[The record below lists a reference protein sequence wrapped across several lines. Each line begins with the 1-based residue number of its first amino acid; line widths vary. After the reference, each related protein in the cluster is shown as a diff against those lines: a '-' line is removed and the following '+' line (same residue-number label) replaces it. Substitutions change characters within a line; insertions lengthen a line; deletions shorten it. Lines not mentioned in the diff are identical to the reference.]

1 MNNESNNHQIWIRTT
16 EERLAALIADEAK
29 GAAML
34 NDLMNTVKQ
43 LRAKSTFRIAL
54 INQLIEEQESK
65 KD

>member
-1 MNNESNNHQIWIRTT
+1 MNKENQVWIKST

-34 NDLMNTVKQ
+34 NEVANTVKQ
-43 LRAKSTFRIAL
+43 LKAKSSFRLAL
-54 INQLIEEQESK
+54 INQLIEDEAAK

>member
-1 MNNESNNHQIWIRTT
+1 MNKENQVWIKST

-34 NDLMNTVKQ
+34 NEVANTVKQ
-43 LRAKSTFRIAL
+43 LKAKSSFRLAL
-54 INQLIEEQESK
+54 INQLIEDEEAK